1 MEDTVHGTTW
11 KPEAST
17 RPQQSGTILEEVTAS
32 WPQTNHKMDAV
43 VRVRYLWPKDY
54 TTKAGDLPGR

>member
-11 KPEAST
+11 KPEARR
-17 RPQQSGTILEEVTAS
+17 RPQQSGTILEEVAAS

-43 VRVRYLWPKDY
+43 VHVGYLWPKDY
-54 TTKAGDLPGR
+54 TTKAGDLPES